1 MGYFMNDA
9 PHIGSIHATVN
20 RIWAQP
26 GKKPKI
32 DVQFIGKTTV
42 LFRIEDAAIRN
53 RVLGRKFWHI
63 SEVPLMVGVW
73 SPETASSPPDLSA
86 IPLWVDLAHVPGY
99 LYSKKGLSFLSRT
112 AGKFIKLHPSTERC
126 IRMDVARVL
135 VEVDLT
141 KPLPRKISLK
151 GRHGEDVLI
160 SIAFS
165 WLPPHCSSCA
175 RWGHLESNCTMKEK
189 SSNTQQEAE
198 RTTQN
203 DSVVMEGFS
212 SKEVPET
219 LGAVIMTKLM
229 AELESISSGKNLS
242 NITPSVNEAEQVR
255 GNSIEKG
262 TGERSGVNEWA
273 IISGHSGA
281 PALTPPGNNIETCLS
296 PNGFQVLQDIREEGE
311 IDEEDDD
318 EDSESEV
325 KSVEDCEKQTA
336 PPSPSRTVTP
346 LVTDSVENI
355 PGTAPQRQSSAH
367 RSRGRGAKRT
377 IVNSRSLVQAVT
389 QQQKGS
395 QHAKK
400 AFSRKY

>member
-1 MGYFMNDA
+1 MPQGDGDGDPESANKEKTIGE
-9 PHIGSIHATVN
+9 IGSDAHDVREQSREQVLQDTV
-20 RIWAQP
+20 A
-26 GKKPKI
+26 
-32 DVQFIGKTTV
+32 
-42 LFRIEDAAIRN
+42 
-53 RVLGRKFWHI
+53 
-63 SEVPLMVGVW
+63 
-73 SPETASSPPDLSA
+73 
-86 IPLWVDLAHVPGY
+86 
-99 LYSKKGLSFLSRT
+99 RT
-112 AGKFIKLHPSTERC
+112 AENRDAISYSS
-126 IRMDVARVL
+126 VL
-135 VEVDLT
+135 
-141 KPLPRKISLK
+141 
-151 GRHGEDVLI
+151 
-160 SIAFS
+160 
-165 WLPPHCSSCA
+165 
-175 RWGHLESNCTMKEK
+175 LE
-189 SSNTQQEAE
+189 E

-219 LGAVIMTKLM
+219 SGAVIMTKLM

-355 PGTAPQRQSSAH
+355 PGTAPQRQSSVY
-367 RSRGRGAKRT
+367 RSREG
-377 IVNSRSLVQAVT
+377 V
-389 QQQKGS
+389 
-395 QHAKK
+395 
-400 AFSRKY
+400 